1 VLGTQNRKQ
10 RSLPR
15 GTGVR
20 FKSARDATKI
30 QAFHHNRRIE
40 LSRWRE
46 IPATSSLL
54 EIGSGWSGEE
64 KEAAGVDT
72 PLLQR
77 MRRSGGEE
85 LETRKEGKRL
95 RCERKGGVGRDGSRD
110 AAAARRGR
118 SEGLTC
124 NKLVAFW
131 TQKESDGSKRNETK
145 RNEEDEPADTH
156 THPPPHFLF
165 LHLRLPPFRFTVLVF
180 SFPETQSPL
189 HVDSSKQKK
198 VNDI

>member
-156 THPPPHFLF
+156 HTRRRTSFSFTYDSLHFGSRFSFFLF
-165 LHLRLPPFRFTVLVF
+165 RKHNLPSTWTAPNKR
-180 SFPETQSPL
+180 
-189 HVDSSKQKK
+189 K
-198 VNDI
+198 

>member
-1 VLGTQNRKQ
+1 
-10 RSLPR
+10 
-15 GTGVR
+15 
-20 FKSARDATKI
+20 
-30 QAFHHNRRIE
+30 
-40 LSRWRE
+40 
-46 IPATSSLL
+46 
-54 EIGSGWSGEE
+54 
-64 KEAAGVDT
+64 
-72 PLLQR
+72 

-156 THPPPHFLF
+156 TPHPPPPHFLSF
-165 LHLRLPPFRFTVLVF
+165 TYDSLHFGSPF
-180 SFPETQSPL
+180 SFFLFRKHNLPSTWTAPNKR
-189 HVDSSKQKK
+189 KQKK
-198 VNDI
+198 EMISSEVISIYQSLVKVISFRLVAIYI